1 MQSTF
6 SENEIDNIKSIKQKM
21 WTGVQSAMDR
31 TLPSHMMTFLR
42 DNAILTGGAT
52 ASIFHG
58 DLPSDWDLYLKKQER
73 IDDFNDWVK
82 NKGNEEYIEDINEKY
97 TELKTPGGKLVT
109 TCAVTLKNKI
119 QVITMQTSEKRT
131 QFDMLHCM
139 PWYDLKNDILHISRA
154 QYDSIRDKKIVKNTH
169 VDALPILSWRMEKYM
184 NRGWKL

>member
-6 SENEIDNIKSIKQKM
+6 SENETDNIKSIKQQM
-21 WTGVQSAMDR
+21 WSGVQSAMDK
-31 TLPSHMMTFLR
+31 TLPFNMLTFLR

-58 DLPSDWDLYLKKQER
+58 DLPSDWDLYLKGQDHIEK
-73 IDDFNDWVK
+73 FNIWAK
-82 NKGNEEYIEDINEKY
+82 NKNSEEYIEDIDEKY
-97 TELKTPGGKLVT
+97 ALGTHPGGKLIT
-109 TCAVTLKNKI
+109 ARAVTLKNKI
-119 QVITMQTSEKRT
+119 QVITMQTAEKRT

-139 PWYDLKNDILHISRA
+139 PWYDLKNDVLHISRV

-169 VDALPILSWRMEKYM
+169 VDAFPITARRLEKYK

>member
-58 DLPSDWDLYLKKQER
+58 DLPSDWDLYLKGQQY

-82 NKGNEEYIEDINEKY
+82 NKGNEEYIEDIDEKY

-109 TCAVTLKNKI
+109 TRAVTFKNKI

-169 VDALPILSWRMEKYM
+169 ADAFPITSWRMDKYM
-184 NRGWKL
+184 NRGWKV